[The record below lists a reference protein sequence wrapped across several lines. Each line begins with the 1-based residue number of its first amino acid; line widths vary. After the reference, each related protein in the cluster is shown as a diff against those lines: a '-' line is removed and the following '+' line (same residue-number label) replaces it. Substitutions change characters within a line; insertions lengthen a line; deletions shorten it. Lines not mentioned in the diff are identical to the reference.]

1 MSRVLLISKDVLMK
15 EYLPPYG
22 QKEFHMPNVAELAA
36 KGTVFHRHYTAA
48 PSTAMAFTSMFTE
61 KYAYQ
66 TDRKKY
72 VEVEEYDGITLFDRY
87 YDLGYESHILWDSS
101 YVYLAQ
107 KYSKCYGKHTTI
119 HNVEWLTKA
128 PPAHVNGVF
137 DDLTYFPEY
146 TEKLCEEFQKFL
158 ENVVGNKENVF
169 LWIHFPHVLAGRN
182 SYGSDLDVYDQLVG
196 YCRKYFDDDNIF
208 LTADHGHMNGTHG
221 KYGYGFDVNEP
232 AICIPLIAPKLDGF
246 DRVDFPTSNTQLSDF
261 IFNRTIQKAP
271 YVISETAYYEQ
282 PHRKIAIIKENYKY
296 VYEKMTGKS
305 RLYDVVWDQNENVDL
320 ALPEIYDVDRRRYYS
335 ISQRVYYRKWEE
347 SQAAF
352 KELETIKNGLWR
364 TPAWYMDLYYKLL
377 FNLKLIAARI
387 LNK

>member
-1 MSRVLLISKDVLMK
+1 MGNVLLISKDVLMK
-15 EYLPPYG
+15 SYLSPYG
-22 QKEFHMPNVAELAA
+22 QKEFDMPNVKELAE

-72 VEVEEYDGITLFDRY
+72 VEVEEYEGVTLFDRY
-87 YDLGYESHILWDSS
+87 HELGYECHVLWDSS

-119 HNVEWLTKA
+119 HSVDWLTKA
-128 PPAHVNGVF
+128 PPAHIVGKF

-146 TEKLCEEFQKFL
+146 TEKLRKEFKKFL
-158 ENVVGNKENVF
+158 NEIVGGKKKVF

-182 SYGSDLDVYDQLVG
+182 SYGSDMDVYDELLG
-196 YCRKYFDDDNIF
+196 YCREYFTDENIF

-221 KYGYGFDVNEP
+221 KYGYGFDVYEP
-232 AICIPLIAPKLDGF
+232 AICIPLIAPKLEGMDE
-246 DRVDFPTSNTQLSDF
+246 VTFPTSNTQLADM
-261 IFNRTIQKAP
+261 IFNRKVAKLP

-282 PHRKIAIIKENYKY
+282 PHREIAIIKDNYKY
-296 VYEKMTGKS
+296 VYEKATGKC
-305 RLYDVVWDQNENVDL
+305 RLHDLNWDPEENVDL
-320 ALPEIYDVDRRRYYS
+320 SKPEIYDLDRRRYYS
-335 ISQRVYYRKWEE
+335 ISQRVYYQKWDDA
-347 SQAAF
+347 QKALA
-352 KELETIKNGLWR
+352 ELETVKQALWR
-364 TPAWYMDLYYKLL
+364 APVWYKDLYYKML
-377 FNLKLIAARI
+377 FHMKIFAAKI